1 MKRKLWI
8 IITVCLAVLLILA
21 ACLAGYCL
29 RQGISISHAR
39 YLETLHGHMLIID
52 GSPVSMSGNDAL
64 FDGLTTGDEVL
75 VAHGMIAESYP
86 GQAKAYLCI
95 KRADGSEA
103 DIAADLLQNLTEMGW
118 LS

>member
-29 RQGISISHAR
+29 RQGIGISHAR

-52 GSPVSMSGNDAL
+52 GSPVSMSGSDAL

-75 VAHGMIAESYP
+75 VAHSMIAESYP

-103 DIAADLLQNLTEMGW
+103 DIPGALRQSLTEMGW